1 MKRLLLKIWR
11 LLPNSYLLRRNL
23 VWIVTQKFL
32 VGVVGVVINN
42 SGEVLL
48 LNHSYRKEYPW
59 GLPSGWL
66 MKGEQPKVA
75 IEREIAEE
83 IGLKV
88 QVIKPLIIE
97 SDNEWARL
105 DLVFLCNFVNGE
117 MKSSDEVSSAKFF
130 PVNNLPKVLPSQ
142 LRIIQEAVSFSLDK
156 NL

>member
-1 MKRLLLKIWR
+1 M
-11 LLPNSYLLRRNL
+11 
-23 VWIVTQKFL
+23 
-32 VGVVGVVINN
+32 
-42 SGEVLL
+42 
-48 LNHSYRKEYPW
+48 NHSYRKEYPW

-66 MKGEQPKVA
+66 KKGEQPKVA

-88 QVIKPLIIE
+88 QVVKPLIIE

-105 DLVFLCNFVNGE
+105 DLVFLCNFVDGE

-142 LRIIQEAVSFSLDK
+142 LRIIQEAVSSSLDK